1 VHIFNLDVLL
11 IESEI
16 MSCQEGETCSI
27 RKIFPDE
34 GDSGGVSLKNI
45 PLKERRKEAGKPL
58 FLKRYE

>member
-1 VHIFNLDVLL
+1 
-11 IESEI
+11 
-16 MSCQEGETCSI
+16 MSCQEGETCLI

-34 GDSGGVSLKNI
+34 GDSGGISLKNI